1 MKIGVQ
7 QVQAEVAK
15 GEEADESSLARYL
28 RGVKRVAPDILE
40 VIVNTFAD
48 PALGVATVIRK
59 VMTKAQADAKA

>member
-1 MKIGVQ
+1 M
-7 QVQAEVAK
+7 QAEVAK